1 MNESLIFFPPHRLGL
16 ITHIIGILAAIAVGF
31 LGLWQAASA
40 QIGLSFLLIL
50 IPILIALVLAPLFG
64 YRAYALWRASYT
76 LQRDGIQLKWGLREE
91 TISMDSINWVRDS
104 QELSA
109 NLPLPR
115 LRWPGAILGVRHL
128 PDGTQIEYL
137 SAQSNQMILVSA
149 AERIYAI
156 SPANP
161 EEFLLAYQRFAELG
175 SLTPLPPHSAYPAN
189 LLRRVWASSPA
200 RYLLL
205 SGLLV
210 SLVLLVLV
218 SLSVPSTPEISLG
231 FNSDGTPSEMAPSV
245 YLLLLPV
252 LNTLFYMAE
261 WLFGLYFFRSDE
273 TRTLAYLLWG
283 SGLFTAV
290 LFIIAA
296 LFILGAG

>member
-16 ITHIIGILAAIAVGF
+16 ISQIIGVLAGIAVGF
-31 LGLWQAASA
+31 LGLRQAASA
-40 QIGLSFLLIL
+40 QIGLSFLLYL
-50 IPILIALVLAPLFG
+50 IPILTAMILVPLVS

-76 LQRDGIQLKWGLREE
+76 LQRDGILLKWGLREE
-91 TISMDSINWVRDS
+91 TISMDTINWVRTS
-104 QELSA
+104 QELSTK
-109 NLPLPR
+109 LPLPR
-115 LRWPGAILGVRHL
+115 LRWPGAVLGVRRL
-128 PDGTQIEYL
+128 PDGTLIEYL
-137 SAQSNQMILVSA
+137 SAQSRQLILVSA
-149 AERIYAI
+149 AEKVYAI

-161 EEFLLAYQRFAELG
+161 EEFMLAYHRFAELG
-175 SLTPLPPHSAYPAN
+175 SLTPLPPHSAFPAN

-210 SLVLLVLV
+210 SLILLILV
-218 SLSVPSTPEISLG
+218 SLSVPARAAISLG
-231 FNSDGTPSEMAPSV
+231 FNSDGAPSEKSPSV
-245 YLLLLPV
+245 YLLLLPI

-261 WLFGLYFFRSDE
+261 WLFGLYLFRSDE
-273 TRTLAYLLWG
+273 TRTMAYLLWG

-290 LFIIAA
+290 LFLIAA

>member
-1 MNESLIFFPPHRLGL
+1 VNESLIFFPPHRLGL
-16 ITHIIGILAAIAVGF
+16 ISQIIGILAAIAVGF
-31 LGLWQAASA
+31 LGLRQAAGA
-40 QIGLSFLLIL
+40 QIGVSFLLFL
-50 IPILIALVLAPLFG
+50 IPILIALVLVPLVS

-76 LQRDGIQLKWGLREE
+76 LQRDGILLKWGLREE
-91 TISMDSINWVRDS
+91 TISMASINWVRAS
-104 QELSA
+104 QELDTK
-109 NLPLPR
+109 LPLPR
-115 LRWPGAILGVRHL
+115 LRWPGAVLGVRRL
-128 PDGTQIEYL
+128 PDGTPIEYL
-137 SAQSNQMILVSA
+137 SAQSRQMILVSTTDKV
-149 AERIYAI
+149 YAI

-161 EEFLLAYQRFAELG
+161 EEFMLAYNRFAELG
-175 SLTPLPPHSAYPAN
+175 SLTPLPPHSAFPAN
-189 LLRRVWASSPA
+189 LLRQVWLSSPA

-210 SLVLLVLV
+210 SLILLILV
-218 SLSVPSTPEISLG
+218 SLSVPSRAAISLG
-231 FNSDGTPSEMAPSV
+231 FNSDGMPSEGSPSV

-283 SGLFTAV
+283 SGLFTAI
-290 LFIIAA
+290 LFLIAA

>member
-40 QIGLSFLLIL
+40 QIGLSFLLFL

-149 AERIYAI
+149 DERVYAI

-189 LLRRVWASSPA
+189 LLRRVWASSPG
-200 RYLLL
+200 RYLTL

-210 SLVLLVLV
+210 SLVLLILV
-218 SLSVPSTPEISLG
+218 SLSVPSRPEISLG

-252 LNTLFYMAE
+252 LNTLFYMVE

-290 LFIIAA
+290 LFIIAT

>member
-16 ITHIIGILAAIAVGF
+16 ISQIIGILAAIAVGF
-31 LGLWQAASA
+31 LGLRQAAGA
-40 QIGLSFLLIL
+40 QIGVSFLLFL
-50 IPILIALVLAPLFG
+50 IPILIALVLVPLVS

-76 LQRDGIQLKWGLREE
+76 LQRDGILLKWGLREE
-91 TISMDSINWVRDS
+91 TISMASINWVRAS
-104 QELSA
+104 QELDTK
-109 NLPLPR
+109 LPLPR
-115 LRWPGAILGVRHL
+115 LRWPGAVLGVRRL
-128 PDGTQIEYL
+128 PDGTPIEYL
-137 SAQSNQMILVSA
+137 SAQSRQMILVSTTDKV
-149 AERIYAI
+149 YAI

-161 EEFLLAYQRFAELG
+161 EEFMLAYNRFAELG
-175 SLTPLPPHSAYPAN
+175 SLTPLPPHSAFPAN
-189 LLRRVWASSPA
+189 LLRQVWLSSPA

-210 SLVLLVLV
+210 SLILLILV
-218 SLSVPSTPEISLG
+218 SLSVPSRAAISLG
-231 FNSDGTPSEMAPSV
+231 FNSDGMPSEGSPSV

-283 SGLFTAV
+283 SGLFTAI
-290 LFIIAA
+290 LFLIAA

>member
-1 MNESLIFFPPHRLGL
+1 VNESLIFFPPHRLGL
-16 ITHIIGILAAIAVGF
+16 ITHSIGILAAIAVGF

-40 QIGLSFLLIL
+40 QIGLSFLLYL

-115 LRWPGAILGVRHL
+115 LRWPGAILGVRLL

-161 EEFLLAYQRFAELG
+161 EEFLLTYQRFAELG
-175 SLTPLPPHSAYPAN
+175 SLTPLPPQSAYPAN

-200 RYLLL
+200 RYLTL

-210 SLVLLVLV
+210 SLILLVLV

-273 TRTLAYLLWG
+273 TQTLAYLLWG
-283 SGLFTAV
+283 CGLFTAV

-296 LFILGAG
+296 IFILGAG

>member
-16 ITHIIGILAAIAVGF
+16 ISQIIGILAAIAVGF
-31 LGLWQAASA
+31 LGLRQAAGA
-40 QIGLSFLLIL
+40 QIGVSFLLFL
-50 IPILIALVLAPLFG
+50 IPILIALVLVPLVS

-76 LQRDGIQLKWGLREE
+76 LQRDGILLKWGLREE
-91 TISMDSINWVRDS
+91 TISMDSINWVRAS
-104 QELSA
+104 QELDTK
-109 NLPLPR
+109 LPLPR
-115 LRWPGAILGVRHL
+115 LRWPGAVLGVRRL
-128 PDGTQIEYL
+128 PDGTPIEYL
-137 SAQSNQMILVSA
+137 SAQSHQMILVSTTDKV
-149 AERIYAI
+149 YAI

-161 EEFLLAYQRFAELG
+161 EEFMLAYNRFAELG
-175 SLTPLPPHSAYPAN
+175 SLTPLPPHSAFPAN
-189 LLRRVWASSPA
+189 LLRQVWLSSPA

-210 SLVLLVLV
+210 SLILLILV
-218 SLSVPSTPEISLG
+218 SLSVPSRAAISLG
-231 FNSDGTPSEMAPSV
+231 FNSDGLPSEGSPSV

-283 SGLFTAV
+283 SGLFTAI
-290 LFIIAA
+290 LFLIAA
-296 LFILGAG
+296 FFILGAG